1 MKVCR
6 WCKEEVSDDTDGV
19 CPNCKS
25 TEGYMR

>member
-6 WCKEEVSDDTDGV
+6 WCKEEVPDDTADV